1 MSGNSNERVSGI
13 EKKRKNN
20 KRQEILEAALQVVEA
35 DGANHLTINA
45 VAEKSGFSKGGVL
58 YHFASKNALLS
69 SMIEYLI
76 DANQSRMDEALIKG
90 PGVLSALID
99 AESRMSEKERRAS
112 LAMLAA
118 AAENAELVLPAK
130 VYMKKVF
137 NAIYKES
144 DGDEEATLL
153 FLANEG
159 LRYLEVLGLT
169 PLKSRELRRI
179 RAHMRAKAAGLK
191 S

>member
-1 MSGNSNERVSGI
+1 MSGDNKEHVSGL

-76 DANQSRMDEALIKG
+76 GANQSRMDEAALKG
-90 PGVLSALID
+90 QGFLSALID

-130 VYMKKVF
+130 VYMKEVF
-137 NAIYKES
+137 NAIHQES

-169 PLKSRELRRI
+169 PLKSQELSRI
-179 RAHMRAKAAGLK
+179 RAHMQKKAAGLK